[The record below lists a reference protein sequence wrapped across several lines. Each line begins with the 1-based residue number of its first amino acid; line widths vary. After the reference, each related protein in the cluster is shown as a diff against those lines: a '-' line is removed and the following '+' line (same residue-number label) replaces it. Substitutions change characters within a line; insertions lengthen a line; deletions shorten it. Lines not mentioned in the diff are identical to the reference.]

1 MRRLLVVVA
10 VVVVLGSLF
19 LFGLFRGP
27 PNRDVPSQLVGKP
40 APDFSLPL
48 YERFQ
53 DEYGGTFRLSDHVGT
68 PMVINFWASWCNPC
82 FEEAPLLQA
91 AFEHYRDKGVLFV
104 GVQTQDRGH
113 YDAGRKFLTR
123 FGFTFPA
130 GMDNDSAI
138 GVDYALF
145 GVPETFFVDRNGV
158 VAYKQVGPVTE
169 GVLDKEIEAI
179 VQ

>member
-1 MRRLLVVVA
+1 MKRLIAVIAVVA
-10 VVVVLGSLF
+10 VLGGLF
-19 LFGLFRGP
+19 LYGLFRGP
-27 PNRDVPSQLVGKP
+27 PNRDVPSKLVGRP

-48 YERFQ
+48 YQRYQ
-53 DEYGGTFRLSDHVGT
+53 KEYGTTFKLSEHKGT

-91 AFEHYRDKGVLFV
+91 AYTRFHDKGVLFL

-113 YDAGRKFLTR
+113 YDAGRKFISR
-123 FGFTFPA
+123 FGYTFPV

-145 GVPETFFVDRNGV
+145 GVPETFFVDRQGTIV
-158 VAYKQVGPVTE
+158 YKQVGPVTQS
-169 GVLDKEIEAI
+169 VMTKEIEAI
-179 VQ
+179 LQ